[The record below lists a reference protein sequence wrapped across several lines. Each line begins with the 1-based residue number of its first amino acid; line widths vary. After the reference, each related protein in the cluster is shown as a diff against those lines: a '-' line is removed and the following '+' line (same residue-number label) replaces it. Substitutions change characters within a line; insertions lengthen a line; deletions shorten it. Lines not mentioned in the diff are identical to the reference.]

1 MLKFALNLQLPC
13 YFKSNFSFVPFLC
26 LNQLHVFSVCLQGG
40 RVTLASVLT
49 LAEGQKIARVYQ
61 QNFTGR
67 VKPYN
72 QGKLNV
78 RLHSK
83 SLETKIKK
91 LTWVGK

>member
-13 YFKSNFSFVPFLC
+13 YFRSNFSFVHFFC
-26 LNQLHVFSVCLQGG
+26 LNQLFRACLQGG
-40 RVTLASVLT
+40 RVTLASMLT

-67 VKPYN
+67 VKRYN
-72 QGKLNV
+72 QGQLNV

-83 SLETKIKK
+83 SLEIIINKK
-91 LTWVGK
+91 LTQVG